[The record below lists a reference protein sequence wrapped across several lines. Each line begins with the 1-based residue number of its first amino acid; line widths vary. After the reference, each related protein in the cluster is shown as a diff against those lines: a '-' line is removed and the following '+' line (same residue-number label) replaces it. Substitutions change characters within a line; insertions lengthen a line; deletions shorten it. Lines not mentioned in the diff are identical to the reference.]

1 MVIHK
6 LFSQAQGYVTVD
18 EVERRL
24 SWTSGRAVDALDTLL
39 DVSFSSYL
47 FSHIQHSQ
55 TLGLY
60 KHSALL
66 QEGLAMIDDGHRDG
80 RRRYWFP
87 CVSPISSSF
96 TTDA

>member
-47 FSHIQHSQ
+47 FSHI
-55 TLGLY
+55 
-60 KHSALL
+60 
-66 QEGLAMIDDGHRDG
+66 
-80 RRRYWFP
+80 
-87 CVSPISSSF
+87 
-96 TTDA
+96 